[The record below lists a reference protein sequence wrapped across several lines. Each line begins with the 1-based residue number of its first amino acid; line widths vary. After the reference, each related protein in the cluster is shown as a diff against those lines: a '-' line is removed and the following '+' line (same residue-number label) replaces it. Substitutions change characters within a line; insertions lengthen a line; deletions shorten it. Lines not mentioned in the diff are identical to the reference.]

1 MEKTEIV
8 VCRYEKTLEWLK
20 GIKGCRITV
29 YNKGK
34 DDPAIPEGVE
44 AEVIPLENVSYEDFV
59 ILTHILKRWESLADV
74 TVFVQDDIA
83 NPDLHIG
90 PDFVRV
96 MNEGF
101 DGLEEVKPLW
111 EVPDAEADG
120 SCKPPV
126 PLKEVY
132 ERLLGREWPGKIQ
145 FARSSLV
152 AVPKA
157 KIEQHGRGFY
167 ERALGELRA
176 ETDKVDGFPRGRS
189 TFIFERLWL
198 EVFK

>member
-1 MEKTEIV
+1 VKLEVV
-8 VCRYEKTLEWLK
+8 VCRFNKGVDWVNGLK
-20 GIKGCRITV
+20 NCRVTI

-34 DDPAIPEGVE
+34 DDLALPDGSDAT
-44 AEVIPLENVSYEDFV
+44 VIPQENVSYEDFT
-59 ILTHILKRWESLADV
+59 ILSHILSRWGFLADV
-74 TVFVQDDIA
+74 TVFVQDDVT

-96 MNEGF
+96 VNEGF
-101 DGLEEVKPLW
+101 DDLEEVRPLW